1 MLSFAISGCERASPP
16 VPAALLSSPTARRA
30 GARLFAEHCA
40 ICHGA
45 AGDGQGL
52 RQNDM
57 DRRQP
62 VNLTLPPFSQR
73 SHAGRTFLA
82 IRNGVPETAMA
93 PWPSLSDRQTWEL
106 VAYIEGLGQG
116 R

>member
-1 MLSFAISGCERASPP
+1 MLSSGA
-16 VPAALLSSPTARRA
+16 ARRA

-40 ICHGA
+40 ICHGV

-57 DRRQP
+57 ARRQAA
-62 VNLTLPPFSQR
+62 NLTLPPFSRR

-82 IRNGVPETAMA
+82 IRNGIRGTAMA

-106 VAYIEGLGQG
+106 VAYIESLG
-116 R
+116 RER